1 VGVERRPVHRGI
13 ARAARP
19 GGMAAAV
26 TEAGLI
32 PDEDLAWTKSVA
44 VGYLAPS
51 AADMPIFVIFL
62 SGHVSCV
69 FLRQSF
75 ETRRYGQTG
84 APPMDGRLSGS
95 RPETNRYGCGRMTT
109 TGEVVLAVRR
119 AMSSAWAWREAARSS

>member
-1 VGVERRPVHRGI
+1 MPANTI
-13 ARAARP
+13 ARLVPDQRAAGAEP
-19 GGMAAAV
+19 V
-26 TEAGLI
+26 TQR
-32 PDEDLAWTKSVA
+32 
-44 VGYLAPS
+44 YLAPS

>member
-1 VGVERRPVHRGI
+1 VSAPV
-13 ARAARP
+13 A
-19 GGMAAAV
+19 
-26 TEAGLI
+26 EAGLATN
-32 PDEDLAWTKSVA
+32 EHLAGAEA
-44 VGYLAPS
+44 VPEHYLAPS